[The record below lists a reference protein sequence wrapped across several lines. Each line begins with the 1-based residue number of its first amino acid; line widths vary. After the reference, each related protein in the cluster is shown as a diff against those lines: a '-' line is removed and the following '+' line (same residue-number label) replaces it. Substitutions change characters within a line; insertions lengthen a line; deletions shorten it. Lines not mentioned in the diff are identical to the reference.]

1 MVAGSHPEAGHDT
14 SADNRPVP
22 VPHPWRWLS
31 AALIAILAVSLAY
44 SVIFNDRFQWPIFA
58 EYVFSDP
65 VLQGVGRT
73 LVLTVMAMA
82 CGMALGIPIAI
93 MRISPN
99 ALLAGFSW
107 TYVNFFRAVP
117 VLVQLIFW
125 YNLAALYP
133 VVSLSLPFLPELA
146 SIDANVLI
154 TPLVAALLGLGLNEA
169 ANVAEIIRGGLLSVD
184 RGQGEAA
191 KALGMSR
198 IRTTF
203 RIVLPQAMRFI
214 VPPIGNQVIMMLKM
228 TSLVSLIS
236 MNDLLYTTQII
247 SARTFSTIPLLL
259 VAAAWYLFLTVL
271 LSIGQ
276 HYLEAHFSRDTRR
289 S

>member
-1 MVAGSHPEAGHDT
+1 MSPCPRSSTDFSSE
-14 SADNRPVP
+14 NQPVP
-22 VPHPWRWLS
+22 VRYPLRWVS
-31 AALIAILAVSLAY
+31 AAVIALLSVSLFYSIATNPRFDWPVFADYIFHESVLRGVGMTLWLTVLAV
-44 SVIFNDRFQWPIFA
+44 I
-58 EYVFSDP
+58 
-65 VLQGVGRT
+65 VG
-73 LVLTVMAMA
+73 LV
-82 CGMALGIPIAI
+82 LGIPVAM

-99 ALLAGFSW
+99 PLLASFSW
-107 TYVNFFRAVP
+107 SYVNFFRAVP

-133 VVSLSLPFLPELA
+133 VVSLSLPFTPELA
-146 SIDANVLI
+146 SIDANLLI

-169 ANVAEIIRGGLLSVD
+169 ANVSEIIRGGLLSVD
-184 RGQGEAA
+184 RGQSEAA

-198 IRTTF
+198 TRTMF

-236 MNDLLYTTQII
+236 MSDLLYTTQII
-247 SARTFSTIPLLL
+247 SARTFNTIPLLM
-259 VAAAWYLFLTVL
+259 VAAAWYIFLTVI

-276 HYLEAHFSRDTRR
+276 HYLENYFSRDIRR

>member
-1 MVAGSHPEAGHDT
+1 MTTAGLTDKTARPM
-14 SADNRPVP
+14 DNKPVP
-22 VPHPWRWLS
+22 VPHPFRWIS
-31 AALIAILAVSLAY
+31 AAVIVVLAGSLFY
-44 SVIFNDRFQWPIFA
+44 SVATNPRFDWPVFA
-58 EYVFSDP
+58 EYLFSEP

-73 LVLTVMAMA
+73 LWLTVLAIIV
-82 CGMALGIPIAI
+82 GLALGIPIAV

-99 ALLAGFSW
+99 PLLAGFSW
-107 TYVNFFRAVP
+107 AYVNFFRAVP

-133 VVSLSLPFLPELA
+133 RVSLSLPFTSELA
-146 SIDANVLI
+146 SIDANLLI

-169 ANVAEIIRGGLLSVD
+169 ANISEIIRGGLLSVD
-184 RGQGEAA
+184 KGQNEAA

-247 SARTFSTIPLLL
+247 SARTFNTIPLLL

-276 HYLEAHFSRDTRR
+276 HYLEAYFSRDTRR
-289 S
+289 R